1 MKEIFDKR
9 CYNWTSDFEWNS
21 LFLRSAEICLNDKLA
36 LRGYVTIF
44 EVYEYLGLTLD
55 LERLKDVKNLSDL
68 WWTYD
73 GNNKIN
79 FGIEPSENGD
89 AIYLNFNINID

>member
-1 MKEIFDKR
+1 MKETFDKR
-9 CYNWTSDFEWNS
+9 SYNWRSIFEWNL

-36 LRGYVTIF
+36 LNGYVTIF
-44 EVYEYLGLTLD
+44 EVYEYLGLSLD
-55 LERLKDVKNLSDL
+55 LERLKHVKNLSDL

-73 GNNKIN
+73 GNNKIDL
-79 FGIEPSENGD
+79 GITPSKDKD